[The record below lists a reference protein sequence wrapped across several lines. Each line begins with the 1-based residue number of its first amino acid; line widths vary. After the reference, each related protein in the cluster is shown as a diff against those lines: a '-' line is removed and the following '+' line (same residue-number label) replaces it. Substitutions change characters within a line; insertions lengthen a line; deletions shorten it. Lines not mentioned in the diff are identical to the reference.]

1 MITNSR
7 MQLHIY
13 GNNSF
18 DSMNILLHLMMS
30 ISPFKNNVESQI
42 IFENDLLDI
51 NFKKK
56 LKVSYLVYYL
66 SF

>member
-1 MITNSR
+1 MITYSR
-7 MQLHIY
+7 NQFHIY

-18 DSMNILLHLMMS
+18 DSMNKLLHLMMS
-30 ISPFKNNVESQI
+30 ILPFKNNVERQI

-56 LKVSYLVYYL
+56 VESFIL
-66 SF
+66 SL

>member
-1 MITNSR
+1 

-18 DSMNILLHLMMS
+18 DSMNILFNLMMY
-30 ISPFKNNVESQI
+30 ILPFKNNVKSQI

-51 NFKKK
+51 SFKKK
-56 LKVSYLVYYL
+56 SCKFHS
-66 SF
+66 